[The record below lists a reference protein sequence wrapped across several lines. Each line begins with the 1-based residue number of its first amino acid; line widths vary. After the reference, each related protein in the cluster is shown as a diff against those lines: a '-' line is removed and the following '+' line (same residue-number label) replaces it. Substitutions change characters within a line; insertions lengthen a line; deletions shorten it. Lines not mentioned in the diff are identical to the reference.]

1 MNIEADFGRLR
12 QALRNWEYYYTP
24 SDMVH
29 LRKMKN
35 LCLKLYGLTLTC
47 KVINSEIMAI
57 AREKQDDDSVRL
69 EDCDIRPNIPPNRRR
84 KGKCCK
90 TGDQAR
96 IRERRRSARRNSH
109 GGEKTN
115 RRQRWCLRGR

>member
-57 AREKQDDDSVRL
+57 AREKQDDDSVRI
-69 EDCDIRPNIPPNRRR
+69 EDCDIRPDLSSINRR
-84 KGKCCK
+84 KGKGGK
-90 TGDQAR
+90 TGNSTG
-96 IRERRRSARRNSH
+96 IRERRCRSRRNNR

-115 RRQRWCLRGR
+115 RRQKWCIGQR